1 MPAEGTAMRIT
12 RVADWILYSTSHFDE
27 QVAYLHDVLG
37 MGIERQGPAVVDH
50 HFQRYALFALPGG
63 VTLELVESSP
73 EFADFQNVTIVCF
86 TVDDLDT
93 ALGELAA
100 RKQAPISPVITDG
113 SGWGWTYLRMPDG
126 AIYQLQGSVA
136 EQSGRAIRP

>member
-27 QVAYLHDVLG
+27 QVAYLRDVLG
-37 MGIERQGPAVVDH
+37 MRIERQGPAVVDH
-50 HFQRYALFALPGG
+50 HFQRL
-63 VTLELVESSP
+63 
-73 EFADFQNVTIVCF
+73 NVTIVCF

>member
-1 MPAEGTAMRIT
+1 MRI
-12 RVADWILYSTSHFDE
+12 D
-27 QVAYLHDVLG
+27 
-37 MGIERQGPAVVDH
+37 RQGPAVVDH
-50 HFQRYALFALPGG
+50 HFQRYALFAQPDD

-93 ALGELAA
+93 ALGELEA
-100 RKQAPISPVITDG
+100 RKQAPISSMITDG

-126 AIYQLQGSVA
+126 TIYQLQGRVA
-136 EQSGRAIRP
+136 EQGARAIRP